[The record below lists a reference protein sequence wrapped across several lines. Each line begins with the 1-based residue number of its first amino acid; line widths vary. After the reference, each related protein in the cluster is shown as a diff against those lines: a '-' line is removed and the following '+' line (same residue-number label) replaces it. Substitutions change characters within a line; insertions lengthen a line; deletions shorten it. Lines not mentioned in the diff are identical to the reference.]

1 MDEPLRFIQGTRSDR
16 FTMAELCARFG
27 ICRRV
32 GYKRLARFEEEC
44 RRGLVDRSRAPHHC
58 SHRIGDALAPVFAAV
73 LAICDQQGLIG
84 QEMFAIYGVKLPN
97 DSPLIQ
103 SWPRPPNL
111 TMSGGA
117 KRRPLHAV
125 VGPTTSPRL
134 ALRSSKQQ
142 IPAVCLLAEYPVL
155 RFLLRHIRLECRRM
169 FRVPYGKF
177 RSSATDQLKMPR
189 PFGGHPGGIQRLPI
203 DQPESRRMSA
213 LEHSRFGR

>member
-1 MDEPLRFIQGTRSDR
+1 MDERLRFIQDARSDR
-16 FTMAELCARFG
+16 STMAELCARYG

-32 GYKRLARFEEEC
+32 GYKCLARFEEEG

-58 SHRIGDALAPVFAAV
+58 SHRIGDALARVFAAV

-142 IPAVCLLAEYPVL
+142 IPV
-155 RFLLRHIRLECRRM
+155 
-169 FRVPYGKF
+169 RVP
-177 RSSATDQLKMPR
+177 PR
-189 PFGGHPGGIQRLPI
+189 IPPVEG
-203 DQPESRRMSA
+203 
-213 LEHSRFGR
+213 